1 MLKNIFK
8 NRLKIN
14 ISGVNIKRLLKNIIK
29 NNIEIYNLNFIN
41 HKNIEFTINS
51 KKLKNLKPLLK
62 DYRFSITNYYGFS
75 YLKNFS
81 FLHLGLIVGLV
92 LFFCLIFLN
101 NNYISK
107 IVINGTERIDNNSI
121 IAFLSEK
128 KIKSNTFFTKV
139 DVEKLEIDLEN
150 NFSDISFISIIKKG
164 TNIIINIKEKLYA
177 DEILETQNLISKF
190 NGQIIKLEVKQG
202 TSRVKVGDS
211 VKKGDI
217 LVEGIIENNGAIVNC
232 KAIAEI
238 TMKVWYTENFVF
250 ENETIERVRTG
261 NFIENSYYKIFNKT
275 HIIKKSEIPY
285 KNYDL
290 QVKERYLF
298 ENMLFPIKI
307 YKEKFYEIQENVKKN
322 DFSLQ
327 KDAIIEV
334 VTYNAISKVPQNVE
348 VISQFV
354 DIIDTQNGKI
364 VTCYVETLQTFC

>member
-107 IVINGTERIDNNSI
+107 IVINGTERIENSSI
-121 IAFLSEK
+121 ISYLSEK
-128 KIKSNTFFTKV
+128 NIKSNTFFTKV
-139 DVEKLEIDLEN
+139 DVEKLETDLEN
-150 NFSDISFISIIKKG
+150 KFSDISFISVIKKG

-177 DEILETQNLISKF
+177 EEILTSQDIVAKF
-190 NGQIIKLEVKQG
+190 DGQIVKIDLKQG
-202 TSRVKVGDS
+202 TSKVHS
-211 VKKGDI
+211 C
-217 LVEGIIENNGAIVNC
+217 NHC
-232 KAIAEI
+232 K
-238 TMKVWYTENFVF
+238 Y
-250 ENETIERVRTG
+250 IERL
-261 NFIENSYYKIFNKT
+261 S
-275 HIIKKSEIPY
+275 P
-285 KNYDL
+285 
-290 QVKERYLF
+290 
-298 ENMLFPIKI
+298 
-307 YKEKFYEIQENVKKN
+307 
-322 DFSLQ
+322 
-327 KDAIIEV
+327 
-334 VTYNAISKVPQNVE
+334 TY
-348 VISQFV
+348 
-354 DIIDTQNGKI
+354 
-364 VTCYVETLQTFC
+364 